1 MVEEGPRKDVARNRR
16 WRLFVAVESV
26 LVVLTILGFMGLANS
41 PALVAWVLGVLV
53 LLCLWHC
60 IALPMCF
67 LYLIGKP
74 AVISLGPL
82 FYSPESIAFRRQLR
96 QRSALGDEEFY
107 ARFYEGSG
115 MPKEIPARLRR
126 SLLKHDK
133 LFDRV
138 NPAEFLPLVD
148 DDLDFGDIVLGIE
161 REFGIRFPKKDIKL
175 IDGTL
180 DNLILLVHWYLNG
193 QPG

>member
-1 MVEEGPRKDVARNRR
+1 MIEEGPAVDGARKRR
-16 WRLFVAVESV
+16 WRLFLAGESV
-26 LVVLTILGFMGLANS
+26 LLLLTILGFVWFWTP
-41 PALVAWVLGVLV
+41 PAPPTWAPRVLIY
-53 LLCLWHC
+53 LCLWHC
-60 IALPMCF
+60 IALPKCF

-74 AVISLGPL
+74 VVISLAPL
-82 FYSPESIAFRRQLR
+82 FTSPESILFRRQLR
-96 QRSALGDEEFY
+96 QRSALGDEEYY

-115 MPKEIPARLRR
+115 MPKDIPARLRK

-138 NPAEFLPLVD
+138 YPAEFLPLVD
-148 DDLDFGDIVLGIE
+148 DDLDFGDIVFVIE
-161 REFGIRFPKKDIKL
+161 REFGFRFPKKDIKL

-193 QPG
+193 QSG